1 MKEEWRGNGS
11 WEGGQMSVPWGG
23 KVAADCGRREE
34 GRKQDGWVRP
44 VDGSSWRQGMKSGGS
59 LALGSMEGLVWR
71 TAPWMSH
78 PLIVVF

>member
-34 GRKQDGWVRP
+34 GRKQDGWVRIQMTTASITVGKNP
-44 VDGSSWRQGMKSGGS
+44 
-59 LALGSMEGLVWR
+59 LEEMER
-71 TAPWMSH
+71 PS
-78 PLIVVF
+78 